1 MYAEF
6 YEPFRTRDP
15 HRNIYYLRK
24 QQDYIFRGFTCENH
38 NLITRHLRVADSGL
52 ILTVWGIQRA
62 PKFKYT
68 CFYISFSLK
77 YGRRGVD
84 QTHDLELSSTMS
96 WPLLH
101 RSGYLTKQ
109 LIRRFGYVDFAL

>member
-1 MYAEF
+1 MRKPQSD
-6 YEPFRTRDP
+6 YEA
-15 HRNIYYLRK
+15 
-24 QQDYIFRGFTCENH
+24 
-38 NLITRHLRVADSGL
+38 RVADSGL
-52 ILTVWGIQRA
+52 IVTIWGVRCA

-77 YGRRGVD
+77 CDRRGVD
-84 QTHDLELSSTMS
+84 QTHDLELSSTMP

-101 RSGYLTKQ
+101 RNGYLTKQ